1 MTSGTEL
8 SAYGAFALS
17 HGSRR
22 PGEAR
27 AVARGMRFSV
37 DGWDPGYGASLEL
50 DGELGESTARVET
63 GVEMP
68 ADRWRPVDPV
78 ADGPLPDALLFVDG
92 VRRVEARVWI
102 DGAAP
107 GGPIPGG
114 PIPAGPIPA
123 STVPANGAAHPAG
136 TAPAGAA
143 ASHGGGG
150 SWAPDATE
158 ALCASYAAGVVCCCA
173 AGAHVV
179 AAELRRGLFSVA
191 PHAGDIQTRAG
202 GYRANLVTQG
212 KSGVPVLTALSQSL
226 QRRLA
231 EIEVITATQA
241 RGAADG
247 HVGRHA
253 GSEAGDLLIVDG
265 PLHGRQHLPRALG
278 YIKSHRTTYLPPEL
292 NAMVGTLAPGQRT
305 PAFLMGTSWDRHSW
319 YLRLPGPAVS
329 PWAGVVRVECPADLP
344 AAEVTRLARLSQRV
358 LGRFASVAYKDSRAP
373 QNLYPI
379 AGLER
384 ELRRRL
390 GDPQLLYRALREAA
404 RPSAIPN
411 PPRPPVS
418 GKIILSWAICG
429 YIRRKWPAIIRI
441 GLSLAGQTHPN

>member
-1 MTSGTEL
+1 MTSGTEV
-8 SAYGAFALS
+8 GA
-17 HGSRR
+17 HGTGVSGIGGARR
-22 PGEAR
+22 GEA
-27 AVARGMRFSV
+27 AARGMRFSV

-63 GVEMP
+63 GVEVP
-68 ADRWRPVDPV
+68 AGRWRPVDPV

-92 VRRVEARVWI
+92 VRRVEARVWV
-102 DGAAP
+102 DGAVAADNPP
-107 GGPIPGG
+107 G
-114 PIPAGPIPA
+114 
-123 STVPANGAAHPAG
+123 
-136 TAPAGAA
+136 
-143 ASHGGGG
+143 
-150 SWAPDATE
+150 WAPDATE

-173 AGAHVV
+173 AGAHLV

-191 PHAGDIQTRAG
+191 PHASDIQTRAG
-202 GYRANLVTQG
+202 GYRANLVPQG
-212 KSGVPVLTALSQSL
+212 RSGVPVMTALSQSL

-231 EIEVITATQA
+231 EVEVITATQA

-292 NAMVGTLAPGQRT
+292 NAMVGTLVPGQRT

-344 AAEVTRLARLSQRV
+344 VTEVTRLAGLSQRV

-390 GDPQLLYRALREAA
+390 GDPQLLYRALREASVASGTRLHRPYGGHTCSNGGSRSGFRGRA
-404 RPSAIPN
+404 RS
-411 PPRPPVS
+411 S
-418 GKIILSWAICG
+418 S
-429 YIRRKWPAIIRI
+429 
-441 GLSLAGQTHPN
+441 T

>member
-1 MTSGTEL
+1 VTSGTGL
-8 SAYGAFALS
+8 SAYGAGALS
-17 HGSRR
+17 NGSGRR
-22 PGEAR
+22 AEAG

-63 GVEMP
+63 GVEVP
-68 ADRWRPVDPV
+68 ADRWHPVDPA

-92 VRRVEARVWI
+92 VRRVEARVWV
-102 DGAAP
+102 D
-107 GGPIPGG
+107 
-114 PIPAGPIPA
+114 
-123 STVPANGAAHPAG
+123 
-136 TAPAGAA
+136 GAA
-143 ASHGGGG
+143 ASHGQADAVPVRGAAANGAVHPAGYAPAGTAPGG
-150 SWAPDATE
+150 WAPDATE

-173 AGAHVV
+173 AGAHLV

-191 PHAGDIQTRAG
+191 PHASDIQTRAG

-212 KSGVPVLTALSQSL
+212 KAGVPVMTALSQSL

-231 EIEVITATQA
+231 EVEVITATQA

-247 HVGRHA
+247 HAGRQA
-253 GSEAGDLLIVDG
+253 RGDADDLLIVDG

-305 PAFLMGTSWDRHSW
+305 PVFLMGTSWDRHSW

-344 AAEVTRLARLSQRV
+344 VAEVTRLAGLSQRV

-390 GDPQLLYRALREAA
+390 GDPRLLYRALREAA
-404 RPSAIPN
+404 H
-411 PPRPPVS
+411 PR
-418 GKIILSWAICG
+418 
-429 YIRRKWPAIIRI
+429 
-441 GLSLAGQTHPN
+441 